1 MIEENKI
8 RHIRS
13 EVSVAQDALEESTIL
28 FERGLLRG
36 AISRLY
42 YFFLFHMI
50 RALLASKGLEPKSH
64 DGAER
69 LFSLHFVKEGL
80 FDPSDAKV
88 LAVLMK
94 YRSNADY
101 KPEYV
106 FTSEDYIEYKEKAGH
121 LCQKIK
127 AFLKGEGYLL

>member
-8 RHIRS
+8 RHITN
-13 EVSVAQDALEESTIL
+13 EIGVAQEALEESTIL

-42 YFFLFHMI
+42 YFLFHMI

-69 LFSLHFVKEGL
+69 LFSLHFVREGL

-88 LAVLMK
+88 LAILMK

-106 FTSEDYIEYKEKAGH
+106 FTNEDYIDYKEKAN
-121 LCQKIK
+121 LLYQKIE
-127 AFLKGEGYLL
+127 AFLREKGYLGL

>member
-1 MIEENKI
+1 M
-8 RHIRS
+8 
-13 EVSVAQDALEESTIL
+13 L
-28 FERGLLRG
+28 
-36 AISRLY
+36 
-42 YFFLFHMI
+42 
-50 RALLASKGLEPKSH
+50 RALLASRGLEPKSH

-80 FDPSDAKV
+80 FEPSDARV

-106 FTSEDYIEYKEKAGH
+106 FTDEDYIEYKEKAEI
-121 LCQKIK
+121 LSKKIR
-127 AFLKGEGYLL
+127 AFLKEKGYLQL

>member
-1 MIEENKI
+1 MIEENKT
-8 RHIRS
+8 RHVRS
-13 EVSVAQDALEESTIL
+13 EINVAQDALEESAIL
-28 FERGLLRG
+28 FEKGLIRG

-42 YFFLFHMI
+42 YFLFHMI

-64 DGAER
+64 DGVER
-69 LFSLHFVKEGL
+69 LFSLHFVKEGI

-106 FTSEDYIEYKEKAGH
+106 FTNEDYIEYKEKAG
-121 LCQKIK
+121 LFSEKIK
-127 AFLKGEGYLL
+127 TFLKEKGYLED